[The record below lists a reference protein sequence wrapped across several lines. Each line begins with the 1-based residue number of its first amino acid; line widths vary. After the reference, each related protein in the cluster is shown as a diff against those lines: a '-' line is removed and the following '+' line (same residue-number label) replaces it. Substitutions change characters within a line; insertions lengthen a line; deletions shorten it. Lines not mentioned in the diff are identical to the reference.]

1 MKLYSYWR
9 SSAAYRVRI
18 ALNYKGIEYQ
28 QITPNLGTGEQ
39 RSADYLATNPQG
51 LVPAL
56 ELDGEHT
63 GEIIVQSL
71 AIIDYLEQIKAN
83 PALLP
88 ADALARARVSAM
100 AQAIACD
107 IHPLNNLRVLKYLK
121 AELGQDDAAVKLWYA
136 RWIQDGF
143 AALESWAGRYSIN
156 GMYLHG
162 NEVSLADVCLV
173 PQMYNARR
181 FGVDLQLFPRLVVID
196 HHLQTLPA
204 FAAAA
209 PELQPDAD
217 D

>member
-18 ALNYKGIEYQ
+18 ALNYKSIEYQ

-51 LVPAL
+51 LIPAL
-56 ELDGEHT
+56 ELGGEHA

-71 AIIDYLEQIKAN
+71 AIIDYLEQVKPS

-88 ADALARARVSAM
+88 ADALAKARVNAM

-121 AELGQDDAAVKLWYA
+121 AELGQDDATVKRWYA

-156 GMYLHG
+156 GTHLHG
-162 NEVSLADVCLV
+162 NAVSLADVCLV

-181 FGVDLQLFPRLVVID
+181 FEVDLQSFPRLVAID
-196 HHLQTLPA
+196 HHLRALPA

-217 D
+217 